1 MGLMKG
7 CRQRRGVGNGGVES
21 RGMAHTLGLNCV
33 SECELQMKSPVACKA
48 I

>member
-21 RGMAHTLGLNCV
+21 RGMAHTLGLNSV
-33 SECELQMKSPVACKA
+33 SECDLQIKNPVTYKA